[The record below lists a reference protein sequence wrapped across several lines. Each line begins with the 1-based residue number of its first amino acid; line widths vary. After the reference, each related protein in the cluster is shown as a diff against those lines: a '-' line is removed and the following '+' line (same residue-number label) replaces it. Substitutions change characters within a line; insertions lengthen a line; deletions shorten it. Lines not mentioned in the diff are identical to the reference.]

1 MMPSAKSNT
10 ADMPCITTAIIL
22 KPNTFAINPN
32 SHIHHV
38 IKTIHMKF
46 LTISIVIILSP
57 L

>member
-10 ADMPCITTAIIL
+10 ADMPCITTAIVL